1 MTLEPG
7 IYPPVILEEKEI
19 SIDLLQIGDLVK
31 VNRGG
36 RFPCDG
42 LVFEGSS
49 YVDESMLTGE
59 SNPVYKTKASVV
71 YGGTVSQS
79 GSLIVKVVK
88 TGGDT
93 TIARIVKLVQE
104 AQASRAPIQEYADRI
119 SSIFVPV
126 VLAIAAVTFLVWI
139 LLLKFGAVSPSS
151 IPKLSTPMLFSIE
164 HAISV
169 LVIACPC
176 ALGLATPTAVMVSSG
191 IAAKLGILLKG
202 GGAAIEMAQK
212 VTTVIFDKTGT
223 LTLGQPQV
231 AESKIDVSHG
241 LNELQF
247 WKLLL
252 MVESSSDHPLAKAIC
267 LFAKDYLS
275 HHELV
280 RDTDFKLGMVRET
293 GGKGLLAY
301 LTSDNFNGQIFVG
314 NEAWLFENGV
324 TLGDSML
331 PYLERWKSTGKS
343 IVLVGITPSDVKLS
357 SFCFGIVGV
366 ADQIRPE
373 APAVISSLQKSGI
386 DVWMLTGDHEK
397 TARSVALQL
406 GIREDRILAQVLP
419 EDKYKKIKSLQM
431 QVSSE
436 GKGGKV
442 AMVGDGIND
451 SVALAQAHVGIAI
464 GAGSE
469 IAIEAAQVVL
479 VKSNLQDV
487 LILFD
492 LSKRT
497 ISRIKLNFAWALGYN
512 LLGIPLAAG
521 VFFYWGIVLY
531 PWMAGLAMAFSSVS
545 VVSSSL
551 LLKLYKPPTNS
562 I

>member
-1 MTLEPG
+1 
-7 IYPPVILEEKEI
+7 VLEEKEI
-19 SIDLLQIGDLVK
+19 SIDLLQVGDLVK

-59 SNPVYKTKASVV
+59 ANPVYKTKASVV

-79 GSLIVKVVK
+79 ASMIVKVVK

-93 TIARIVKLVQE
+93 TISRIVALVQE
-104 AQASRAPIQEYADRI
+104 AQASRAPIQEYADKI

-126 VLAIAAVTFLVWI
+126 VLVIAVITFLVWI
-139 LLLKFGAVSPSS
+139 LLFSFGLVSPSS

-191 IAAKLGILLKG
+191 IAARLGILLKG

-212 VTTVIFDKTGT
+212 VTTVVFDKTGT
-223 LTLGQPQV
+223 LTMGKPQV
-231 AESKIDVSHG
+231 AESKVDTSHG
-241 LNELQF
+241 LTELNF
-247 WKLLL
+247 WSLLL
-252 MVESSSDHPLAKAIC
+252 MAESNSDHPLAKAIC
-267 LFAKDYLS
+267 VFAKEYQS

-280 RDTDFKLGMVRET
+280 RNTDFKLSNPRET
-293 GGKGLLAY
+293 AGKGLSADVE
-301 LTSDNFNGQIFVG
+301 SESFRAQIFVG
-314 NEAWLFENGV
+314 NEFWLNQNGI
-324 TLGDSML
+324 TLDESMK
-331 PYLERWKSTGKS
+331 PYLDRWKSTGIS
-343 IVLVGITPSDVKLS
+343 LLVDTNTIPE
-357 SFCFGIVGV
+357 SFCFGIVGI

-373 APAVISSLQKSGI
+373 APEVIASLQKSGI
-386 DVWMLTGDHEK
+386 DVWMLTGDHEE
-397 TARSVALQL
+397 TARAVASQL
-406 GIREDRILAQVLP
+406 GIRQDHILAQVLP
-419 EDKYKKIKSLQM
+419 EEKFKKIKDLQM
-431 QVSSE
+431 QTTSQ
-436 GKGGKV
+436 GRGGKV

-479 VKSNLQDV
+479 VKSNLRDV

-492 LSKRT
+492 LSRKT

-521 VFFYWGIVLY
+521 VFFYWGLVLF

-551 LLKLYKPPTNS
+551 LLKFYRPPKMN
-562 I
+562 